1 MTYSKQLIEKRDAE
15 LAKADALVAIAA
27 DEKRELSQEEDTQI
41 AQTLEVVR
49 DLDEQITRHA
59 ELEGRNAAAAE
70 ARKAAGIEKV
80 IAPAVVKSEARTY
93 TPQAGVSFVADAY
106 AAQFSNDF
114 SAKERLARHMNEER
128 IERRDVTSA
137 NFAGLIV
144 PQFLTDLAAPF
155 ARAGRP
161 FLDIARK
168 HQLPDSGLTLSI
180 SKVTTGSAT
189 AVQTEGAAVQ
199 ETNIDDTKL
208 DVSVVTVA
216 GQQNVSRQAIE
227 RGTNIDSLVM
237 ADLVSAYHTNLDSL
251 FVTTSATSLTNV
263 ITQVVTY
270 TDASPTVAELYPK
283 LADAIQRIQTSYFAG
298 PNFILMHPRRLAYIL
313 AAVDGQNRPLAVPVP
328 NFNGQPAFASGNG
341 APVYGNSGYTILG
354 LPVITDANVITTN
367 GAGSNEDVIILG
379 NSQEAHLW
387 EQGAGEPMMLRF
399 EQPKGSELDITM
411 IVYGYSAF
419 TANRYP
425 NAFALIGGTG
435 LVTPTF

>member
-1 MTYSKQLIEKRDAE
+1 MKQSAQLIEKRDNLISSSEAIV
-15 LAKADALVAIAA
+15 ADAQAQSRDIT
-27 DEKRELSQEEDTQI
+27 SEED
-41 AQTLEVVR
+41 AQVASNLDEIR
-49 DLDEQITRHA
+49 SLDEQIARYSELEERQAKAA
-59 ELEGRNAAAAE
+59 ELRATNKMEE
-70 ARKAAGIEKV
+70 AV
-80 IAPAVVKSEARTY
+80 TTVKSEPRTY
-93 TPQAGVSFVADAY
+93 TERSSNSFIRDAF
-106 AAQFSNDF
+106 AAQFQNDF
-114 SAKERLARHMNEER
+114 AASERLSRHMNEER
-128 IERRDVTSA
+128 VERRDVTSA
-137 NFAGLIV
+137 NFAGLVV

-161 FLDIARK
+161 FLDAARK
-168 HQLPDSGLTLSI
+168 HALPDSGLTISI

-227 RGTNIDSLVM
+227 RGTNIDTLVM

-251 FVTTSATSLTNV
+251 NVTTSATSLTNT

-283 LADAIQRIQTSYFAG
+283 IVDCVQRIQTNFFAG
-298 PNFILMHPRRLAYIL
+298 PNFVLMHPRRLAFIL

-341 APVYGNSGYTILG
+341 APQYGNSGYTILG
-354 LPVITDANVITTN
+354 LPIITDANVITTN
-367 GAGSNEDVIILG
+367 GVGTDEDVIIVG
-379 NSQEAHLW
+379 NTQEAHLW
-387 EQGAGEPMMLRF
+387 EQGSGEPLFLRF
-399 EQPKGSELDITM
+399 EQPKAAELDVTM

-425 NAFALIGGTG
+425 NAFALVGGTG

>member
-1 MTYSKQLIEKRDAE
+1 MSFSKSLIEKRDAA
-15 LAKADALVAIAA
+15 LAKADAIVAAA
-27 DEKRELSQEEDTQI
+27 QTEARELSPEQDAEIVAALD
-41 AQTLEVVR
+41 EVR
-49 DLDEQITRHA
+49 SLDEQIKTHSELEKRSAEAA
-59 ELEGRNAAAAE
+59 EL
-70 ARKAAGIEKV
+70 RKEKKFDAV
-80 IAPAVVKSEARTY
+80 ASPAVVKSEARTY
-93 TPQAGVSFVADAY
+93 SPQAETSFIADAY
-106 AAQFSNDF
+106 SAQFNNDF
-114 SAKERLARHMNEER
+114 SAKERLARHMQEEK

-137 NFAGLIV
+137 NFAGLVV
-144 PQFLTDLAAPF
+144 PQFLTELAAPF

-161 FLDIARK
+161 FLEVARK
-168 HQLPDSGLTLSI
+168 HQLPDSGLVISI
-180 SKVTTGSAT
+180 SKVTTGSST
-189 AVQTEGAAVQ
+189 AVQTEGAAVS
-199 ETNIDDTKL
+199 ETNMDDTKL

-251 FVTTSATSLTNV
+251 FVTTSATSLTNT

-283 LADAIQRIQTSYFAG
+283 LADAIQRIQTNFFAG
-298 PNFILMHPRRLAYIL
+298 PNFILMHPRRLAFIL
-313 AAVDGQNRPLAVPVP
+313 AALDDQKRPLAVPVP
-328 NFNGQPAFASGNG
+328 NFNGQPAIAAGNG

-367 GAGSNEDVIILG
+367 GAGANEDVIILG
-379 NSQEAHLW
+379 NTQEAHLF
-387 EQGAGEPMMLRF
+387 EQGSGEPMMLRF
-399 EQPKGSELDITM
+399 EQPKASELDVTM

-425 NAFALIGGTG
+425 NAFSLIGGTG

>member
-1 MTYSKQLIEKRDAE
+1 MTYSATLAEKRAAMLDRAE
-15 LAKADALVAIAA
+15 TIVRTAQEMV
-27 DEKRELSQEEDTQI
+27 RELTTEEDDEV
-41 AQTLEVVR
+41 ARALETVKE
-49 DLDEQITRHA
+49 LDEQIRRHK
-59 ELEGRNAAAAE
+59 ELEERAAAAAE
-70 ARKAAGIEKV
+70 SRKASGIE
-80 IAPAVVKSEARTY
+80 AAVTTVKSEPRTY
-93 TPQAGVSFVADAY
+93 SPKSQHSFVADAFR
-106 AAQFSNDF
+106 AQIMGDYE
-114 SAKERLARHMNEER
+114 AQQRIARHQNEEK

-137 NFAGLIV
+137 NFAGLVV
-144 PQFLTDLAAPF
+144 PQFLTELAAPF

-161 FLDIARK
+161 FLDAARK
-168 HQLPDSGLTLSI
+168 HALPAEGLVISI

-189 AVQTEGAAVQ
+189 AVQSEGAAVQ
-199 ETNIDDTKL
+199 ETNMDDTKL
-208 DVSVVTVA
+208 DVSIVTVA

-251 FVTTSATSLTNV
+251 FVTTSATSLTNT

-283 LADAIQRIQTSYFAG
+283 IVDCVQRIQTNFFAG
-298 PNFILMHPRRLAYIL
+298 PNFILMHPRRLAFIL

-341 APVYGNSGYTILG
+341 APVYGNSGYTMLG
-354 LPVITDANVITTN
+354 LPIITDANVITTN
-367 GAGSNEDVIILG
+367 GAGANEDVIIVG
-379 NSQEAHLW
+379 NTQEAHLF
-387 EQGAGEPMMLRF
+387 EQGNGDPMMLRF
-399 EQPKGSELDITM
+399 EQPKSAELDVTM

-425 NAFALIGGTG
+425 NAFALVGGTG

>member
-1 MTYSKQLIEKRDAE
+1 MTYSATLTEKRGAMLEKAE
-15 LAKADALVAIAA
+15 AIVKNAQ
-27 DEKRELSQEEDTQI
+27 EMVRELTTEEDDEV
-41 AQTLEVVR
+41 ARALEEVKE
-49 DLDEQITRHA
+49 LDEQIRRHK
-59 ELEGRNAAAAE
+59 ELEERAAAATE
-70 ARKAAGIEKV
+70 SRKASGIEV
-80 IAPAVVKSEARTY
+80 AVAEVKSEPRTY
-93 TPQAGVSFVADAY
+93 APKSEHSFVRDAF
-106 AAQFSNDF
+106 AAQFMNDF
-114 SAKERLARHMNEER
+114 GASQRLARHMTEER
-128 IERRDVTSA
+128 VERRDVTSA

-144 PQFLTDLAAPF
+144 PQFLTELAAPF

-161 FLDIARK
+161 FLDAARK
-168 HQLPDSGLTLSI
+168 HALPAEGLVISI

-208 DVSVVTVA
+208 DVSIVTVA
-216 GQQNVSRQAIE
+216 GQQNVSRQSIE
-227 RGTNIDSLVM
+227 RGTNIDTLVM

-251 FVTTSATSLTNV
+251 FVTTSATSLTNT

-283 LADAIQRIQTSYFAG
+283 IVDCVQRIQTNFFGG
-298 PNFILMHPRRLAYIL
+298 PNFILMHPRRLAFIL

-341 APVYGNSGYTILG
+341 APVYGNSGYTMLG
-354 LPVITDANVITTN
+354 LPIITDANVITNN
-367 GAGSNEDVIILG
+367 GVGTDEDVIIVG
-379 NSQEAHLW
+379 NTQEAHLF
-387 EQGAGEPMMLRF
+387 EQGNGEPMMLRF
-399 EQPKGSELDITM
+399 EQPKAAELDVTM

-425 NAFALIGGTG
+425 NAFALVGGTG

>member
-1 MTYSKQLIEKRDAE
+1 MDMTYSKTLTEKRDAA
-15 LAKADALVAIAA
+15 LAKADALVSAA
-27 DEKRELSQEEDTQI
+27 ANEKRELTTEEDADI
-41 AQTLEVVR
+41 AQTLEAVR
-49 DLDEQITRHA
+49 DLDEQIRRHK
-59 ELEGRNAAAAE
+59 ELEERAAAAAE
-70 ARKAAGIEKV
+70 SRKSSGVEAAV
-80 IAPAVVKSEARTY
+80 TTVKSEPRTY
-93 TPQAGVSFVADAY
+93 APNSSNSFIRDAF

-114 SAKERLARHMNEER
+114 AASERLARHMNEER
-128 IERRDVTSA
+128 VERRDVTSS

-144 PQFLTDLAAPF
+144 PQFLTELAAPF

-161 FLDIARK
+161 FLDVARK
-168 HQLPDSGLTLSI
+168 HQLPDAGLTISI

-189 AVQTEGAAVQ
+189 AVQNEGAGVQ
-199 ETNIDDTKL
+199 ETNMDDTKL

-227 RGTNIDSLVM
+227 RGTNVDSLVM

-270 TDASPTVAELYPK
+270 TDGSPSVAELYPK
-283 LADAIQRIQTSYFAG
+283 LADCIQRIQTNFFAG
-298 PNFILMHPRRLAYIL
+298 PNFILMHPRRLAFIL
-313 AAVDGQNRPLAVPVP
+313 ASLDLQNRPLAVPVP
-328 NFNGQPAFASGNG
+328 NFNGQPAIASGNG

-367 GAGSNEDVIILG
+367 GAGSNEDVIIIG
-379 NSQEAHLW
+379 NTQEAHLW
-387 EQGAGEPMMLRF
+387 EQGTGEPMMLRF
-399 EQPKGSELDITM
+399 EQPKAAELDITM
-411 IVYGYSAF
+411 IVYGYAAF

-425 NAFALIGGTG
+425 NAFALVGGTG

>member
-1 MTYSKQLIEKRDAE
+1 MSYAQKLTEKRA
-15 LAKADALVAIAA
+15 ALVEQAEAIVSAA
-27 DEKRELSQEEDTQI
+27 ETEAREISQEEDNQI
-41 AQTLEVVR
+41 S
-49 DLDEQITRHA
+49 
-59 ELEGRNAAAAE
+59 ELLTE
-70 ARKAAGIEKV
+70 ARSLDVQIKTHADLEQRAVEATDIRKEKNLDV
-80 IAPAVVKSEARTY
+80 APARVISEARTY
-93 TPQAGVSFVADAY
+93 TAKSDTSFIRDAY
-106 AAQFSNDF
+106 AAQFNNDYQA
-114 SAKERLARHMNEER
+114 SERLARHMREES

-137 NFAGLIV
+137 AFAGLVV

-161 FLDIARK
+161 FLDAARK
-168 HQLPDSGLTLSI
+168 HQLPNEGLTISI
-180 SKVTTGSAT
+180 SKVTTGSST
-189 AVQTEGAAVQ
+189 AVQSEGAAVS
-199 ETNIDDTKL
+199 ETNMDDTKL
-208 DVSVVTVA
+208 DISVVTVA

-251 FVTTSATSLTNV
+251 NVTTSATSLMNT
-263 ITQVVTY
+263 ISQVVTY

-283 LADAIQRIQTSYFAG
+283 IVDGIQRIQTNFFGG
-298 PNFILMHPRRLAYIL
+298 PNFILMHPRRLAFIL

-341 APVYGNSGYTILG
+341 APVYGNSGYTMLG
-354 LPVITDANVITTN
+354 LPIITDANVTTTN
-367 GAGSNEDVIILG
+367 GVGTNEDVIIIG

-399 EQPKGSELDITM
+399 EQPKAAELDITM

-425 NAFALIGGTG
+425 NAFALVGGTG
-435 LVTPTF
+435 LITPTF